1 MKIGVALS
9 GGGIRGIAHAG
20 VLKALEENNIEVDII
35 GGTSSG
41 SMITALYGMGYSPD
55 EIYELFKK
63 YSSAIV
69 KLNSNVIR
77 KEIKNFII
85 NHKISS
91 KGINDG
97 KFIEEIFNK
106 KANEKQ
112 IKTIGEIK
120 KPIVIPSVDILN
132 SQEIIFTNM
141 NKNEEKYI
149 SDIEIGKAVRASSS
163 FPVIYEPMKYK
174 NKLLSDGGILNN
186 IPVKEVKNLG
196 ADKVIAVK
204 FESDKLE
211 EESTAVDIIM
221 KICDMMGGKATEE
234 NLRESNYVINIPAD
248 GTGMLDTNRIDYC
261 FKSGYDTTI
270 AKMSEIIKE
279 LEK

>member
-55 EIYELFKK
+55 EIYQLFKK

-106 KANEKQ
+106 KAEEKQ
-112 IKTIGEIK
+112 IKTIGEMK
-120 KPIVIPSVDILN
+120 KPVAIPSVDILN

-141 NKNEEKYI
+141 NKNEDKYI

-163 FPVIYEPMKYK
+163 FPIIYEPMKYK

-186 IPVKEVKNLG
+186 IPVKEVKSLG

-234 NLRESNYVINIPAD
+234 NLRESNYVINIPSD

-261 FKSGYDTTI
+261 FKSGYDTAI
-270 AKMSEIIKE
+270 ANMSEIIKE

>member
-55 EIYELFKK
+55 EIYQLFKK

-106 KANEKQ
+106 KAEEKQ
-112 IKTIGEIK
+112 IKTIGEMK
-120 KPIVIPSVDILN
+120 KPVAIPSVDILN

-141 NKNEEKYI
+141 NKNEDKYI

-163 FPVIYEPMKYK
+163 FPIIYEPMKYK

-234 NLRESNYVINIPAD
+234 NLRESNYVINIPSD

-270 AKMSEIIKE
+270 ANMSEIIKE